1 MACTSPHPNLK
12 PGFSALRTQ
21 ALISRKHWKSCA
33 VAFIAYK
40 TRVRACD
47 KRPGMARK
55 IFALHACAGQTTT
68 IRPSF
73 EYFEVLDPP
82 DRTFQHH
89 RETGGG
95 HLIVIVQEIDFNDCA
110 PVLKGRPSKFQLIR
124 TRDSSVFVS
133 DFSDIL
139 NERKVRL
146 RTSRR
151 LIIGL
156 AEIVGSTSLKL
167 RENDTEQRPGIKFCL
182 ESFAPVMSHHRCNGR
197 RKEDAHQQE

>member
-1 MACTSPHPNLK
+1 MACTSPHPSLK
-12 PGFSALRTQ
+12 PGFSALHTQ
-21 ALISRKHWKSCA
+21 APISRKPWKSCA
-33 VAFIAYK
+33 VAFVA
-40 TRVRACD
+40 
-47 KRPGMARK
+47 PSQSARG

-68 IRPSF
+68 IRPGF

-95 HLIVIVQEIDFNDCA
+95 YLIVIAQEIDFNDCA
-110 PVLKGRPSKFQLIR
+110 LVLKGGPSKFQLIR
-124 TRDSSVFVS
+124 TQDSSVFVS
-133 DFSDIL
+133 NFGDVL

-156 AEIVGSTSLKL
+156 AEIVGLTTLKL
-167 RENDTEQRPGIKFCL
+167 
-182 ESFAPVMSHHRCNGR
+182 
-197 RKEDAHQQE
+197 